1 MPPQSRTPYK
11 NRVLAALPKA
21 EIDRLAP
28 HLFPV
33 VLEVDKTLLGADEK
47 ISEAYFL
54 EEGLASIV
62 VTMSDG
68 NTVEVG
74 VVGRD
79 GISGLPILLETDSIP
94 TRTFMQIS
102 GSGFRIK
109 AARLSEEYA
118 KPGKLR
124 TLLQNYLQTHLV
136 QTSQSA
142 ACNRLHES
150 DQRLAKWLL
159 ICRDRTGSDH
169 LSLTHD
175 FLSQMLGTR
184 RSTVTLAAGI
194 LHRAGLIKYSR
205 GHVAILDGEG
215 LEQAACEC
223 YRAIQN
229 ESKRLS
235 ARSAAGTQQSLL

>member
-1 MPPQSRTPYK
+1 MHPPESRKLYK

-47 ISEAYFL
+47 VSDAYFL
-54 EEGLASIV
+54 EDGLASIV

-68 NTVEVG
+68 STVEVG

-79 GISGLPILLETDSIP
+79 GISGLPLLLETDSIP
-94 TRTFMQIS
+94 TRTFMQIP

-109 AARLSEEYA
+109 ADRLSEEYA

-124 TLLQNYLQTHLV
+124 TLLQNYLQSHLV

-142 ACNRLHES
+142 ACNRLHEAE
-150 DQRLAKWLL
+150 QRLAKWLL
-159 ICRDRTGSDH
+159 ICCDRTGSDH
-169 LSLTHD
+169 LNLTHE
-175 FLSQMLGTR
+175 FLAQMLGTR

-194 LHRAGLIKYSR
+194 LQRSGLIEYSR
-205 GHVAILDGEG
+205 GHVTILDGKG
-215 LEQAACEC
+215 LEKAACEC

-229 ESKRLS
+229 ESKRLG
-235 ARSAAGTQQSLL
+235 AR

>member
-1 MPPQSRTPYK
+1 MRTPESRTSYK

-33 VLEVDKTLLGADEK
+33 MLKVDKTLLGADAK
-47 ISEAYFL
+47 VSDAYFL
-54 EEGLASIV
+54 EDGMASIV

-68 NTVEVG
+68 GTVEVG

-79 GISGLPILLETDSIP
+79 GISGLPLLLETDSIP

-109 AARLSEEYA
+109 AARLSEAYA
-118 KPGKLR
+118 RPGRLR
-124 TLLQNYLQTHLV
+124 TLLQNYLQNHLV

-142 ACNRLHES
+142 ACNRLHEAE
-150 DQRLAKWLL
+150 QRLAKWLL
-159 ICRDRTGSDH
+159 ICRDRTDSDY
-169 LSLTHD
+169 LALTHE

-205 GHVAILDGEG
+205 GHVTILDGKG
-215 LEQAACEC
+215 LEKAACEC
-223 YRAIQN
+223 YRAIQK

-235 ARSAAGTQQSLL
+235 TR